1 MTTETTAAKTN
12 IELAEA
18 RTAFREA
25 LAAQDRAFERL
36 ENSTAETVAS
46 NEMVYRA
53 FVKATN
59 KAAARVA
66 NLRISARA

>member
-1 MTTETTAAKTN
+1 MTTKTATAAA
-12 IELAEA
+12 IELADA
-18 RTAFREA
+18 RAAFREA
-25 LAAQDRAFERL
+25 IAAQDRAFDRL

-46 NEMVYRA
+46 NEAVYRA